1 MSPLNK
7 KKLNLLRKKL
17 DKLDDSLLSLL
28 KIRSDIVNDVLK
40 LKQYKNEIID
50 KKRINLILKNIKKK
64 SIQKKI
70 DPIITRQIWSSMINS
85 FIKYEFRNFKKK

>member
-1 MSPLNK
+1 MKNK
-7 KKLNLLRKKL
+7 KI
-17 DKLDDSLLSLL
+17 L
-28 KIRSDIVNDVLK
+28 KIRKNLDLLDNMLLNIIKKRMLLVNSILKEKEFKKQIV
-40 LKQYKNEIID
+40 D
-50 KKRINLILKNIKKK
+50 KKRINLILKNIKTK

>member
-1 MSPLNK
+1 MKNK
-7 KKLNLLRKKL
+7 KI
-17 DKLDDSLLSLL
+17 L
-28 KIRSDIVNDVLK
+28 KIRKNLDLLDNMLLNIIKKRMLLVNSILKEKEFKKQIV
-40 LKQYKNEIID
+40 D